1 MPIYEYRCKDCET
14 VFETFVSSI
23 SDADKVVCKKCESK
37 TLVREPKWCIG
48 RCPFRLFIQIR
59 FLLSMTSWEPGRLLS
74 YIRAAN

>member
-37 TLVREPKWCIG
+37 NVVK
-48 RCPFRLFIQIR
+48 QISSFSSR
-59 FLLSMTSWEPGRLLS
+59 MAGSGGGAPAGALSGCSSKSGFS
-74 YIRAAN
+74 